1 MLIQTV
7 LGFMIG
13 DKFHETL
20 GVLCEQNH
28 GRRSPMRRLLWSVVH
43 CPPLSPF
50 LSMDAMSYQS
60 DNNLQAAL
68 KACKSSFLSVGF
80 FSFFVNALMLVP
92 TFYMIQVSGRVVP
105 SSSTSTLL
113 MLTLIMT
120 VLVVTMGALEWVRSR
135 IMVHISNRLDVLLSR
150 DVYRASFKRALSSG
164 GADAT
169 AQSLSDLTSLRQ
181 FFTGSGLFAFF
192 DAPWFPIYTIVM
204 FLFHPWFGWITLG
217 CGAVLAILAVVNHRV
232 TGQALATANKENVAS
247 NVVTTKTLRNAEVI
261 ESMGMLETLMNRWA
275 KRQRNVMLL
284 QSNASD
290 KGGVVSSTSKTFR
303 TWSQSIMLATG
314 AYLVITHEINPGLL
328 MAGSLLLGRA
338 LAPIDQMISNWKGFV
353 GAKVQ
358 YDRLNKVM
366 DDLKNEPERM
376 PLPAPEG
383 HIQVENL
390 IVAPPGSKAPV
401 LRSISFVAPAGSIVG
416 IVGPSAAGKST
427 LVRAL
432 MGIWPPQHGVVR
444 LDGADIATWDKQA
457 LGPYV
462 GYLPQDIE
470 LFEGSISENIA
481 RFDKV
486 DPEKVVEAAQMAG
499 VHEMILMQPDGYDT
513 VIGSE
518 GVNLS
523 GGQRQRIGL
532 ARALYGKPRLI
543 VLDEPNSNLDDV
555 GEKALG
561 IALQK
566 VKESGATVFIV
577 SHRPNILS
585 RLDRVLVMA
594 GGTISLYGE
603 RDKVIA
609 QLAQQQAGNQPR
621 VAKAAPPAGP
631 AAPTAPA
638 GPAAPGAPAAPTP
651 PVAPAGGNP
660 AAPSPAT
667 PNGV

>member
-1 MLIQTV
+1 
-7 LGFMIG
+7 
-13 DKFHETL
+13 
-20 GVLCEQNH
+20 
-28 GRRSPMRRLLWSVVH
+28 
-43 CPPLSPF
+43 
-50 LSMDAMSYQS
+50 MSYQS

-68 KACKSSFLSVGF
+68 RACKSSFLSVGF

-92 TFYMIQVSGRVVP
+92 TFFMIQVSGRVVP

-120 VLVVTMGALEWVRSR
+120 ILIATMGALEWVRSR
-135 IMVHISNRLDVLLSR
+135 IMVRISNRLDVLLSR
-150 DVYRASFKRALSSG
+150 DVYRASFKKALTSG

-169 AQSLSDLTSLRQ
+169 AQSLNDLTSLRQ

-192 DAPWFPIYTIVM
+192 DAPWFPIYTLVM

-217 CGAVLAILAVVNHRV
+217 CGLALTVLAVINHRV
-232 TGQALATANKENVAS
+232 TGEALASANKENVTS
-247 NVVTTKTLRNAEVI
+247 NVVTAKTLRNAEVI

-275 KRQRNVMLL
+275 KRQRNIMLL

-290 KGGVVSSTSKTFR
+290 KGAVVSSTSKTFR

-338 LAPIDQMISNWKGFV
+338 LAPIDQMIGNWKGFV

-366 DDLKNEPERM
+366 DDLKKEPERM

-383 HIQVENL
+383 HIQVESL
-390 IVAPPGSKAPV
+390 IVAPPGAKAPV

-444 LDGADIATWDKQA
+444 LDGADIAAWDKQA

-470 LFEGSISENIA
+470 LFEGTISENIA
-481 RFDKV
+481 RFEKV

-513 VIGSE
+513 IIGSE

-561 IALQK
+561 VALQK
-566 VKESGATVFIV
+566 LKESGATVFIV

-585 RLDRVLVMA
+585 RLDRVLVMSA
-594 GGTISLYGE
+594 GTITLYGE

-609 QLAQQQAGNQPR
+609 QLAQQQAGTQPR
-621 VAKAAPPAGP
+621 VAKG
-631 AAPTAPA
+631 
-638 GPAAPGAPAAPTP
+638 APGAPGAAAAPTP
-651 PVAPAGGNP
+651 PSASGTPAAPTQPAAPAGGNP
-660 AAPSPAT
+660 AASSPAT